1 MDAIALFALR
11 FGVASPSETNERG
24 NNIARGSVL
33 YASIWMDAYEFYDLV
48 PSNYRLVEA
57 WGDSMYRLVWVD
69 PFRREVLT
77 YCEGDVTLVT
87 CPTEESYMAELDD
100 AASFYGHPF
109 ELATA

>member
-33 YASIWMDAYEFYDLV
+33 YASIWMDAYDFYDLV

-57 WGDSMYRLVWVD
+57 WGDSMYRLVWCMT
-69 PFRREVLT
+69 PFRREILT
-77 YCEGDVTLVT
+77 YCRRGCDSRYL
-87 CPTEESYMAELDD
+87 
-100 AASFYGHPF
+100 SFRPPVYPRGPIGG
-109 ELATA
+109 

>member
-33 YASIWMDAYEFYDLV
+33 YASIWMDAYDFYDLV

-57 WGDSMYRLVWVD
+57 WGDSMYRLVWCRPPARSSD
-69 PFRREVLT
+69 VLQR
-77 YCEGDVTLVT
+77 G
-87 CPTEESYMAELDD
+87 M
-100 AASFYGHPF
+100 
-109 ELATA
+109 